1 MSAVNKASS
10 RSSAHGFSALS
21 TSVGVALT
29 LTILG
34 ALLALAMVVRDLRT
48 DWLSAVQ
55 VEVALDR
62 QDVGTAERWESQ
74 WAEDPAVA
82 QAHFVSSDSASSEL
96 ERELG
101 EPFMDFLGASPL
113 PATVALTLKGA
124 WMAEAGS
131 AGLAEAVDRWEQI
144 PGVARVEYP
153 QRVLERLERGF
164 SDWTIPSA
172 VAALLLLALVMAQ
185 ISNVVRLSV
194 FGRRHLIR
202 SMELVGAPRTRI
214 RRPFLA
220 EAIGHGVVGALLSYA
235 AVVGMLIG
243 LKPFLGVLQTWSFAE
258 LWPILLAQLVVGL
271 TITGWSARWAVGRY
285 LGASLDRL
293 M

>member
-1 MSAVNKASS
+1 
-10 RSSAHGFSALS
+10 
-21 TSVGVALT
+21 
-29 LTILG
+29 
-34 ALLALAMVVRDLRT
+34 
-48 DWLSAVQ
+48 
-55 VEVALDR
+55 
-62 QDVGTAERWESQ
+62 
-74 WAEDPAVA
+74 
-82 QAHFVSSDSASSEL
+82 
-96 ERELG
+96 
-101 EPFMDFLGASPL
+101 
-113 PATVALTLKGA
+113 
-124 WMAEAGS
+124 MAEAGS

-220 EAIGHGVVGALLSYA
+220 EAMGYGVVGALLSYA